1 MRDNEERFSS
11 LAGMEPAAAAQQAT
25 VAGGGQLNFASPT
38 EFVEL
43 PSRGR
48 FYPPSHPLHNKETVE
63 IKFMTAKEEDI
74 LTSKAL
80 IKKGIAVDRML
91 QSLIV
96 DKSIKVE
103 DLLVGDKNAL
113 VVAARVS
120 GYGEN
125 YEVAVTCPACET
137 KAKHQF
143 DLSILGTKEPEDLEE
158 LSVQETG
165 NGTFLTRLY
174 KTDVEVEFRLLYGRD
189 EVAILNEMAMKKNK
203 TVQVEKNSTSQLK
216 RVIVAVNGI
225 TDRQQISNFVENMPA
240 LDSRQLRAVLRRIN
254 PEVDMNQTFEC
265 ASCGHEEEMEVPFT
279 VEFFW
284 PK

>member
-1 MRDNEERFSS
+1 MRDNEERFSA
-11 LAGMEPAAAAQQAT
+11 LAGMDSPAATSAPQSD
-25 VAGGGQLNFASPT
+25 GSLLSFASPT

-43 PSRGR
+43 PSKGK
-48 FYPPSHPLHNKETVE
+48 FYPQGHPLHGKDTVE

-80 IKKGIAVDRML
+80 IRKGVAIDRML

-96 DKSIKVE
+96 DKSVKIE

-113 VVAARVS
+113 IIAARVS
-120 GYGEN
+120 GYGEE
-125 YEVAVTCPACET
+125 YEISVTCPDCET
-137 KAKHQF
+137 KAKHVF
-143 DLSILGTKEPEDLEE
+143 DLSLLEAKESEE
-158 LSVQETG
+158 LSDLDVTQTEH
-165 NGTFLTRLY
+165 GTFLTKLV
-174 KTDVEVEFRLLYGRD
+174 KSNVEVEFRLLSGKD
-189 EVAILNEMAMKKNK
+189 EAAILNEMAMKKGK
-203 TVQVEKNSTSQLK
+203 TTPLENNSTSQLK
-216 RVIVAVNGI
+216 RIIVSANGV
-225 TDRQQISNFVENMPA
+225 TDRQQISAFVDNMPA
-240 LDSRQLRAVLRRIN
+240 IDSRHLRALLRKIN

>member
-11 LAGMEPAAAAQQAT
+11 LAGMEPSAAAQQAT

-113 VVAARVS
+113 VVA
-120 GYGEN
+120 
-125 YEVAVTCPACET
+125 C
-137 KAKHQF
+137 
-143 DLSILGTKEPEDLEE
+143 
-158 LSVQETG
+158 
-165 NGTFLTRLY
+165 
-174 KTDVEVEFRLLYGRD
+174 LLYTSPSPRD
-189 EVAILNEMAMKKNK
+189 
-203 TVQVEKNSTSQLK
+203 
-216 RVIVAVNGI
+216 
-225 TDRQQISNFVENMPA
+225 
-240 LDSRQLRAVLRRIN
+240 
-254 PEVDMNQTFEC
+254 
-265 ASCGHEEEMEVPFT
+265 
-279 VEFFW
+279 
-284 PK
+284 